1 VVAAGSRADAF
12 DLNVVYVSTL
22 PHGGPVSHLR
32 DLVPAVAGEGVA
44 VHVVCATTSVAADF
58 ERRGVPTTV
67 VPIGSKFDLAGAAG
81 LWEPVRGADIVHT
94 HDRRAGLFGRLA
106 ARGRRARVVH
116 TLHGIPERI
125 ALELG
130 GPSPAGPRRARNLP
144 ADIRAYGTLRMEALL
159 AHLGIVVIPSR
170 ALADFVVQHGFP
182 EGRIRVVPSG
192 VTLQR
197 TDPVPGHR
205 PPTIGTAATLDVHKG
220 VDVLLEACALIEE
233 PLKLEI
239 FGDGPVRTQLEELA
253 LRLGVD
259 ATFHGFVDD
268 FRERVGGL
276 DVFVLPTRG
285 DNLPVAILEAMANA
299 VPVVATRVGGIPELV
314 LDEESGLL
322 VARDDP
328 RALAAALE
336 RLLAGEDLRIRLG
349 RGGARRV
356 ERHFESGEVARRMI
370 AVYEELAGT

>member
-1 VVAAGSRADAF
+1 
-12 DLNVVYVSTL
+12 
-22 PHGGPVSHLR
+22 
-32 DLVPAVAGEGVA
+32 
-44 VHVVCATTSVAADF
+44 
-58 ERRGVPTTV
+58 
-67 VPIGSKFDLAGAAG
+67 
-81 LWEPVRGADIVHT
+81 
-94 HDRRAGLFGRLA
+94 
-106 ARGRRARVVH
+106 
-116 TLHGIPERI
+116 
-125 ALELG
+125 
-130 GPSPAGPRRARNLP
+130 
-144 ADIRAYGTLRMEALL
+144 
-159 AHLGIVVIPSR
+159 VIPSR

-197 TDPVPGHR
+197 TDPLPGRR

-233 PLKLEI
+233 PLTLEI

-253 LRLGVD
+253 SRLGVH
-259 ATFHGFVDD
+259 ATFHGFVED

-299 VPVVATRVGGIPELV
+299 VPVVSTRVGGIPELV

-322 VARDDP
+322 VAPDDP
-328 RALAAALE
+328 SALAAALE
-336 RLLAGEDLRIRLG
+336 RLFAAEDLRSRLG

-356 ERHFESGEVARRMI
+356 ERHFESGDVARRMI
-370 AVYEELAGT
+370 AVYEELVGR

>member
-1 VVAAGSRADAF
+1 VVAAGSRTNAF

-32 DLVPAVAGEGVA
+32 DLVPAIAEEGVA

-58 ERRGVPTTV
+58 ERLGVPTTV
-67 VPIGSKFDLAGAAG
+67 VPIGSKFDLAGAIG

-130 GPSPAGPRRARNLP
+130 PSHAGPRRTRNFP

-182 EGRIRVVPSG
+182 ESRIRVVPSG
-192 VTLQR
+192 LTLRR
-197 TDPVPGHR
+197 TDPVPSRR
-205 PPTIGTAATLDVHKG
+205 PPTIGTAATLDFHKG
-220 VDVLLEACALIEE
+220 VDVLLEACALIDE

-239 FGDGPVRTQLEELA
+239 FGDGPVRAQLEELA

-285 DNLPVAILEAMANA
+285 DNLPVAILEAMASA

-322 VARDDP
+322 VAPDDP

-336 RLLAGEDLRIRLG
+336 RLFAADDLRVRLG

-356 ERHFESGEVARRMI
+356 ERHFESGKVARRMI
-370 AVYEELAGT
+370 AVYEELSGT